1 MVSSRRICCNANTL
15 TDFQCLA
22 RLFKN
27 KKFPLLCRSTS
38 LLLSRKEKK
47 SIGKISPQNFF
58 TFFAQKFSLLAT
70 SATFSSSLTDVS
82 NCTER
87 HFFYLQILDYF
98 AKRSF
103 PKIGP
108 LLVIS
113 SQISSTFQ
121 RHFLLQ
127 FAIIKCVL
135 EKRFDCSCLLTI
147 K

>member
-47 SIGKISPQNFF
+47 SIGKISPK
-58 TFFAQKFSLLAT
+58 TSLL
-70 SATFSSSLTDVS
+70 FCPKVFLPG
-82 NCTER
+82 NIR
-87 HFFYLQILDYF
+87 HFFKFTFRCEQLHFFHSQILDHF
-98 AKRSF
+98 AKRLF
-103 PKIGP
+103 PKILYWSFP
-108 LLVIS
+108 HR
-113 SQISSTFQ
+113 F
-121 RHFLLQ
+121 RRPFFLLQ
-127 FAIIKCVL
+127 FAIIKFVL